1 MNSYFFDSLFDGRK
15 PIQFVKDKN
24 ASAKSYMRYMLI
36 RLQKMF
42 KYENLPE
49 TIPKEMLETYLI
61 TNGTCFITEVNGNL
75 YAFTGGLGGEPDP
88 YYRPTLY
95 TVANPALNISKNYK
109 IGEEGVLCTND
120 DMCYGLVP
128 LMSRY
133 ASLLAENILTIR
145 SADVMLRVLALLT
158 APDDKTR
165 IAGETYLKKLEQGEF
180 GVIAENRFFDGIK
193 MQSPPS
199 NNGSYLTQFIEL
211 HQYLTGSFFNEIGLN
226 ANYNMK
232 REAINESES
241 SLNEDSLLPLSE
253 NMLHCRKKFVEQV
266 NKMYGTEISV
276 DFDSAWKQNMIE
288 ADLSLKNMA
297 SQLATNEGENEEE
310 FINTFKGDLSNGSGE
325 SINDEEE
332 PSNDDGESQDDNEI
346 SSNDDRATEG
356 TDGENS
362 QDSDGE
368 SQGNDGEEFSNDD
381 GIDIDIEIEI
391 GGEEDGD
398 DSTNKGKD
406 TDN

>member
-95 TVANPALNISKNYK
+95 TVTNPALNISKNYK

-297 SQLATNEGENEEE
+297 SQLATNDGENEEE

-346 SSNDDRATEG
+346 SSNDDGTTEG
-356 TDGENS
+356 TYGENS
-362 QDSDGE
+362 QDSNGE
-368 SQGNDGEEFSNDD
+368 SQRDDGEEFSDDD
-381 GIDIDIEIEI
+381 GININIEIEI
-391 GGEEDGD
+391 GGEEDEMY
-398 DSTNKGKD
+398 DSIT
-406 TDN
+406 

>member
-346 SSNDDRATEG
+346 SSKDDRATEG